1 MVDRDTLGQ
10 PWRKLLQRNE
20 KGFTLVE
27 LLVVIALIS
36 IMLAVAIPAFREA
49 IFVDPLKSSSRKI
62 IGLVKG
68 VREKAIRDQQ
78 PFSININMEE
88 GVVWY
93 DEIPSRED
101 EEKKVTR
108 VELPVTVKVADVW
121 TKSGGTVSF
130 GSAVVW
136 VDRRGYMD
144 QMVIHLGGEGQSQMS
159 IVFSPFLASIK
170 VYDEYVTVE

>member
-1 MVDRDTLGQ
+1 VSDKDDKGRLR
-10 PWRKLLQRNE
+10 RKLSLCDE
-20 KGFTLVE
+20 KGFSLME
-27 LLVVIALIS
+27 LLVVVVLIS
-36 IMLAVAIPAFREA
+36 IMLAVSVPALRNAF
-49 IFVDPLKSSSRKI
+49 FVDPLKSSSRKI

-68 VREKAIRDQQ
+68 VREKAIRDQR
-78 PFSININMEE
+78 PFSININLEE
-88 GVVWY
+88 GLVWY
-93 DEIPSRED
+93 DEIPSSED
-101 EEKKVTR
+101 EERKVTR

-144 QMVIHLGGEGQSQMS
+144 QMVIHLGDEGDAQMS

-170 VYDEYVTVE
+170 VYDEYVSVE